1 MGYQRSETSS
11 QVQRDAL
18 GQRVRE
24 RFNEETDFKSIV
36 QPSKAEL
43 KLNNKNLK
51 KEDKSI
57 TTPSQLSSAFR
68 KLGTKPTVSVQAA
81 TKKDLSRKQP
91 SRASRTIFS
100 QKCQHKSA
108 GSLAKPAEEP
118 VEAAAPEKAED
129 ETPYTTM
136 AADAEKKDLPE
147 EPTQE

>member
-24 RFNEETDFKSIV
+24 RFNEETDFKSIP

-51 KEDKSI
+51 KEEKSI

-100 QKCQHKSA
+100 QKSLHKSA
-108 GSLAKPAEEP
+108 VSLTKPAEEAEVP
-118 VEAAAPEKAED
+118 APEKVEE
-129 ETPYTTM
+129 ETPYATTP
-136 AADAEKKDLPE
+136 ADAEKKDLPE
-147 EPTQE
+147 EPV